1 MCTYGPAQGF
11 LFNHSYMHGMCGSV
25 STQYAVMTYDVSMPA
40 EWDADNSQ
48 VAMEV
53 GEKIGPVFPLN
64 PDTKK
69 PSITG
74 GFYAGKRRKRDI
86 LEMAATRPK
95 HLWALATGLPS
106 GVVVI
111 DADTDEAYAYMEDR
125 FGKPHVKTRCGGHW
139 WFRHP
144 GDGKGISASDIGKG
158 ADDLPDGLDRKTD
171 GGYVE
176 IPSEH
181 GTKTWTDGIPNPDD
195 LPVLPENLNN
205 ARAGEAGGSIRSTA

>member
-1 MCTYGPAQGF
+1 
-11 LFNHSYMHGMCGSV
+11 
-25 STQYAVMTYDVSMPA
+25 
-40 EWDADNSQ
+40 
-48 VAMEV
+48 
-53 GEKIGPVFPLN
+53 
-64 PDTKK
+64 
-69 PSITG
+69 
-74 GFYAGKRRKRDI
+74 
-86 LEMAATRPK
+86 
-95 HLWALATGLPS
+95 
-106 GVVVI
+106 VVI

-144 GDGKGISASDIGKG
+144 GDGKGISTSDIGKG
-158 ADDLPDGLDRKTD
+158 ADDLPEGLDRKTD

-205 ARAGEAGGSIRSTA
+205 VEHARTSGARNQPRSTRPARRTGPRIHPGA